1 MSSRRTPL
9 ALLGACLA
17 AAALVT
23 VLLPTTA
30 VGSAGTAATGVVAAR
45 VADPSQDR
53 PTLPARCR
61 PDSEQHIT
69 KPAPCY
75 VTRFVRTRPTLMLWG
90 DSHAYH
96 HIPAV
101 RAAIRGQNVNLV
113 LFIAGACPPMVRLV
127 KQQDTC
133 SSINRQ
139 ALEFVTRLHKNDR
152 PLTVLLGAYW
162 HWYLSTLEK
171 IDAGEEPE
179 ADEAYIFEQSREF
192 RGGVPRM
199 FRTLGRMRV
208 DADVLGPVPT
218 VPDQVAPCLLG
229 ETPYA
234 CPIPRGQALPDE
246 GTTREYV
253 ETQMESL
260 HGRPRL
266 VNLKPRVC
274 DSAFC
279 YGLRDDVY
287 TWYDGIHLSA
297 TFSRTTT
304 SAFRGIVRDLKR

>member
-1 MSSRRTPL
+1 MSSRGTPL

-17 AAALVT
+17 AALAT

-30 VGSAGTAATGVVAAR
+30 VGSAGAAASDIVGVRA
-45 VADPSQDR
+45 ADPTQDR

-61 PDSEQHIT
+61 ADSQQHLS

-96 HIPAV
+96 HVPAV
-101 RAAIRGQNVNLV
+101 RAAIRGQNVNLL
-113 LFIAGACPPMVRLV
+113 LFIAGACPPMVRIA

-133 SSINRQ
+133 SVINRQ
-139 ALEFVTRLHKNDR
+139 ALEFVTRLHKNGR
-152 PLTVLLGAYW
+152 PLTVLLGGYW
-162 HWYLSTLEK
+162 HWYLSTLER
-171 IDAGEEPE
+171 IDAGEEPD

-208 DADVLGPVPT
+208 DTDVIGPVPT
-218 VPDQVAPCLLG
+218 VPDVVAPCLLG
-229 ETPYA
+229 ESPYA
-234 CPIPRGQALPDE
+234 CPILRGQALPDE
-246 GTTREYV
+246 RTTRAYV
-253 ETQMESL
+253 ESQMEAL

-266 VNLKPRVC
+266 INLKPRMC

-297 TFSRTTT
+297 TFSRSTT
-304 SAFRGIVRDLKR
+304 SAFRGIVRDVKR

>member
-9 ALLGACLA
+9 ALLGVSL
-17 AAALVT
+17 AAALVA

-30 VGSAGTAATGVVAAR
+30 VGSAGTAVTGIVAAR
-45 VADPSQDR
+45 VADPTQDR

-61 PDSEQHIT
+61 ADSQQHLS
-69 KPAPCY
+69 KPVPCY

-101 RAAIRGQNVNLV
+101 RAAVRGQNVNLV
-113 LFIAGACPPMVRLV
+113 LFIAGACPPMVRLADL
-127 KQQDTC
+127 QDTC

-139 ALEFVTRLHKNDR
+139 ALAFVKRLQKNDR
-152 PLTVLLGAYW
+152 KLTVLLGAYW

-171 IDAGEEPE
+171 IDAGEEPD

-199 FRTLGRMRV
+199 FRTLGRMGV

-218 VPDQVAPCLLG
+218 VPDGVGPCLQG
-229 ETPYA
+229 ESPYA
-234 CPIPRGQALPDE
+234 CPILRGQALPDE
-246 GTTREYV
+246 AATREYV
-253 ETQMESL
+253 QTQMESL
-260 HGRPRL
+260 QGRPRL
-266 VNLKPRVC
+266 INLKPRIC

-279 YGLRDDVY
+279 YGLQDDVY

-297 TFSRTTT
+297 TFSRSTT
-304 SAFRGIVRDLKR
+304 SAFRGVVRDLKR